1 MIEFSHLICS
11 IADMASSDDTQRS
24 IATEEPSSQL
34 VTTLPN
40 ESVELA
46 SISPTLTFI
55 NHAGKKFVFPFRECS
70 SWEVC

>member
-1 MIEFSHLICS
+1 
-11 IADMASSDDTQRS
+11 MATSDDTHKL

-40 ESVELA
+40 ESAELT
-46 SISPTLTFI
+46 SVLPTLTFI